1 MSAVLLGMG
10 NPLLDISSKV
20 DKDMLD
26 KYGLEN
32 GNQIL
37 AEEKHLPLYEELAAR
52 PDVQYIAGGATQN
65 SIRVAQWMLQEAGQ
79 TAYFGCVGS
88 DKYADT
94 MRAVCAKDGIAVHY
108 MVDSL
113 ATGTCAVCVVDDD
126 RSLVA
131 NLAAANNYK
140 VEHLQEAEP
149 AAVMAS
155 AKVIY
160 SAGFF
165 ITACGEAVI
174 AAAEH
179 CLANSKTYAVN
190 ISAPFIC
197 EVPPFK
203 ATLDKAIG
211 MADFVFGN
219 ETEAAAFGKVEGWEC
234 TDVAEIALKISQT
247 KAGAKAPTVV
257 ITQGKD
263 ATIIAKDGAV
273 TKYDVPPVDQAEIV
287 DTNGAGDA
295 FVGGFLAAF
304 IKGKDTAACCAAGNF
319 SASTIIRTSGTA
331 LPDSC
336 SYSWA

>member
-37 AEEKHLPLYEELAAR
+37 AEEKHMPLYEELAAR

-79 TAYFGCVGS
+79 TAYFGCVGA

-94 MRAVCAKDGIAVHY
+94 MREVCTKDGIAVHY
-108 MVDSL
+108 MVDGP

-140 VEHLQEAEP
+140 VDHLKQPEI
-149 AAVMAS
+149 AAIMEG

-165 ITACGEAVI
+165 ITACSEAVI

-179 CLANSKTYAVN
+179 CKDNGKTYAVN

-203 ATLDKAIG
+203 ATLDQAIG

-219 ETEAAAFGKVEGWEC
+219 ETEAAAFGKVEGWET
-234 TDVAEIALKISQT
+234 TDVAEIALKIAQT
-247 KAGAKAPTVV
+247 KAGAKTPTVV

-263 ATIIAKDGAV
+263 ATIVAKDGAV
-273 TKYDVPPVDQAEIV
+273 TKYDVPAVDASEIV

-304 IKGKDTAACCAAGNF
+304 IKGQDTAACCAAGNF
-319 SASTIIRTSGTA
+319 AASTIIRTSGTA

-336 SYSWA
+336 SYSW